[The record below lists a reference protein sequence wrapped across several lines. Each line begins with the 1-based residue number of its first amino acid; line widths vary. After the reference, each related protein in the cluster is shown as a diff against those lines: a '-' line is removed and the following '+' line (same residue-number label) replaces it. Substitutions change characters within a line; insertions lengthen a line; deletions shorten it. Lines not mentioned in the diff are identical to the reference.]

1 MSFIKNPVNSSYKK
15 QFAPCKNRS
24 NRFLSFVDG
33 NIAILVFT
41 RGISIL
47 PKPDFKSKIKSS
59 SIKIAVFSS
68 RNIKNGFGWF
78 LHGANCFLQ
87 LGLAGFFPNLIFS
100 MGKNY
105 HNAHSGELKMCITSP
120 VKYSQIRWSTSPNG
134 SIQPNGCFRGIFV
147 DLHIEYSCNLQHSRL
162 LSSFWHSKT
171 GNSISDDNCSAHF
184 WKDFGCG
191 FDQILLKLWISS
203 PTSDG
208 RNSSLR

>member
-1 MSFIKNPVNSSYKK
+1 MSFIKNAVNPSYKK

-41 RGISIL
+41 RGIWMI
-47 PKPDFKSKIKSS
+47 PKPNFEVKIKSLN
-59 SIKIAVFSS
+59 IKIAIFSS
-68 RNIKNGFGWF
+68 RSIKNRFWWF

-87 LGLAGFFPNLIFS
+87 LELAGFFLNHIFS
-100 MGKNY
+100 IGKNY
-105 HNAHSGELKMCITSP
+105 HNANSRELKMCITSP

-134 SIQPNGCFRGIFV
+134 SIQPNGCFRRIFV

-171 GNSISDDNCSAHF
+171 GNSISDDNFDAHF
-184 WKDFGCG
+184 SKDF
-191 FDQILLKLWISS
+191 
-203 PTSDG
+203 
-208 RNSSLR
+208 